1 MKPLAQ
7 LDVHHDGDVLVA
19 AVDGEVDISNAAE
32 LEAALT
38 ASLANDALGIVLD
51 LSRTTYIDSAGVH
64 FLFGLGARLSRRR
77 QQLRLV
83 VGDESKIWRVLK
95 LTGVSWTLQQD
106 GDVDDSLR
114 NMRAEVRRSPDEAG
128 WLSGPGPEPWY

>member
-7 LDVHHDGDVLVA
+7 LDVQHEADALI
-19 AVDGEVDISNAAE
+19 AVVEGEIDISNASE
-32 LEAALT
+32 LEAALS

-64 FLFGLGARLSRRR
+64 LLFGLGARLTRRR

-83 VGDESKIWRVLK
+83 LGDDSPIARVLK
-95 LTGVSWTLQQD
+95 LTGVSWTMRKD
-106 GDVDDSLR
+106 ATVAESLR
-114 NMRAEVRRSPDEAG
+114 TMRAEVRRAPGEEN
-128 WLSGPGPEPWY
+128 WLSGPEPWY